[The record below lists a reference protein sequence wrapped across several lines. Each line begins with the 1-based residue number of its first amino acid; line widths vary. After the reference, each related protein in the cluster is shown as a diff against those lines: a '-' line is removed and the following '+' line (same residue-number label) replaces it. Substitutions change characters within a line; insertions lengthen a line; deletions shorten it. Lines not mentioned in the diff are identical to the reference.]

1 MKLNKN
7 DLFILLIIAVG
18 MLLVNYGIK
27 IYLNNKY
34 DYYIVEGKSME
45 PNILDGA
52 EVKVNNI
59 KKINRYDV
67 VVLEV
72 NNKIY
77 IKRVIGIPGD
87 TIRFTKEGD
96 TYLNNNLVTWNFET
110 KGITRS
116 IDEEITLDHQFYYV
130 LGDNRDI
137 AYDSRTFGK
146 VSKSQILGVVVN
158 INNSK

>member
-1 MKLNKN
+1 MKLNKK

-59 KKINRYDV
+59 KKINRYCC
-67 VVLEV
+67 
-72 NNKIY
+72 
-77 IKRVIGIPGD
+77 
-87 TIRFTKEGD
+87 IR
-96 TYLNNNLVTWNFET
+96 
-110 KGITRS
+110 S
-116 IDEEITLDHQFYYV
+116 
-130 LGDNRDI
+130 
-137 AYDSRTFGK
+137 
-146 VSKSQILGVVVN
+146 
-158 INNSK
+158 